1 MGHTSP
7 ATLKD
12 CERPKTDPLGCT
24 GRIAGPDQKVMLTVE
39 LTGAG
44 LFPRP
49 SEAMLNALLYLNFT
63 KVKKM
68 KKIFAVVLVLVV
80 CMALTACNDDATVA
94 KHNMQKAADNFEI
107 MRRVV
112 MYNAIIGQPI
122 MVTEGRCSV
131 DNDQY
136 RTSIVCKIGEGQ
148 YIRNFYGKSDNVSYL
163 VEQMAPVPV
172 SVYHYRRTFKPQSV
186 LPDIDFR
193 GDMKALGSAIT
204 LDVND

>member
-1 MGHTSP
+1 
-7 ATLKD
+7 
-12 CERPKTDPLGCT
+12 
-24 GRIAGPDQKVMLTVE
+24 
-39 LTGAG
+39 
-44 LFPRP
+44 
-49 SEAMLNALLYLNFT
+49 
-63 KVKKM
+63 M
-68 KKIFAVVLVLVV
+68 KKTLLTALVLAFS
-80 CMALTACNDDATVA
+80 MTLTACDDDATIA
-94 KHNMQKAADNFEI
+94 KYNMQKAADNFEI

-112 MYNAIIGQPI
+112 MYNAIVGQPI

-172 SVYHYRRTFKPQSV
+172 NVYHYRRTFKPQSV

-193 GDMKALGSAIT
+193 GDIKALGSAIIP
-204 LDVND
+204 DSND